1 MGYLKLKTIDED
13 NDIKL
18 LEQITIN
25 DRSLVA
31 TYDKKK
37 KNFQMTIFH
46 LTEKPTNMPIVEST
60 WGFVRLFVDKML
72 TTKEAAEVV
81 GLYMKDIENEN
92 YWWEK

>member
-1 MGYLKLKTIDED
+1 
-13 NDIKL
+13 
-18 LEQITIN
+18 
-25 DRSLVA
+25 
-31 TYDKKK
+31 
-37 KNFQMTIFH
+37 MTIFH

-60 WGFVRLFVDKML
+60 WGFVRLFIDKML